1 MSRSQVHFSLSLLLD
16 TFELDVGGAYI
27 WVVSSTILQLPPPLP
42 ELDVLR
48 DGTRAGVSHE

>member
-27 WVVSSTILQLPPPLP
+27 WVVSSAILQLPPPLP
-42 ELDVLR
+42 DVLR
-48 DGTRAGVSHE
+48 DDTRAGVSHE

>member
-27 WVVSSTILQLPPPLP
+27 WVVSSAILQLPPPLP

-48 DGTRAGVSHE
+48 DDARAGVSHE